1 MKIAPFKMPELPTG
15 RVLAV
20 IVGLLWTTSDSIVS
34 NWWSVLVM
42 VLGVLIVAALVT
54 VALRSRRGKA
64 WHQLAKRHGLRFE
77 ERDEGPR
84 VLGELNGRKV
94 EIRIAGESSDREL
107 GGVEVLR
114 MAVDLRDVPDDMTA
128 EGEPG
133 LIGDLVL
140 AAEDRIRFQDDTDF
154 DQSVLVQGDDAGAI
168 RDYWTAA
175 RRAAFLR
182 LVESAPCDIVRIE
195 NGHLVGQLREVVSQV
210 DRLERLLDDLL
221 RTADELDSGGT

>member
-1 MKIAPFKMPELPTG
+1 
-15 RVLAV
+15 
-20 IVGLLWTTSDSIVS
+20 
-34 NWWSVLVM
+34 
-42 VLGVLIVAALVT
+42 
-54 VALRSRRGKA
+54 
-64 WHQLAKRHGLRFE
+64 
-77 ERDEGPR
+77 
-84 VLGELNGRKV
+84 
-94 EIRIAGESSDREL
+94 
-107 GGVEVLR
+107 
-114 MAVDLRDVPDDMTA
+114 VPDDMTA

-221 RTADELDSGGT
+221 QAADELDSGGT